1 MDDTSHLVSEGL
13 PLYWR
18 LAPKNSYSPIG
29 IERLPFRFSNR
40 APNWLLTQEVD
51 STLRGTLSRIYAADA
66 NIGYLQPGYEIAAGY
81 LKDFVDFL
89 LECLPSRDEVRA
101 LEVGCGGC
109 EVLDHLSQLGLEV
122 LGIDP
127 SPVARRFADQK
138 GIDLLQE
145 DFWQVQV
152 KAKFQLAFCS
162 DVLEHVEN
170 PVSFLNRLSTFVV
183 DGGIVAIAVP
193 DCTESLALGDVS
205 IAMHQHI
212 NYFSDSSLRSC
223 MQLSGLTEITVQK
236 SSYGGSL
243 YASGR
248 VRMRV
253 IDSAGKRKV
262 DSSPVPLEAAVLERA
277 KFLKLFPRQL
287 RDARS
292 RISTLL
298 LGKETVGFYVPLRAL
313 PFVAGLNEARHGGLI
328 RFFDDTEHWHKK
340 YFDGCS
346 IPIENFSDLKSSP
359 PDHLFVMSLT
369 FAEVIMKR
377 VTSAGVPLRSLKS
390 LRSLA
395 TDSD

>member
-1 MDDTSHLVSEGL
+1 MDDANHLVSEGL

-29 IERLPFRFSNR
+29 IERLPFKFSNNG
-40 APNWLLTQEVD
+40 PNWLLTQDV
-51 STLRGTLSRIYAADA
+51 SSSLRGALSRIYAADA

-81 LKDFVDFL
+81 LKDFVDFI
-89 LECLPSRDEVRA
+89 LEFLPSTDSARA

-109 EVLDHLSQLGLEV
+109 EVLGHLSQLGLEV

-127 SPVARRFADQK
+127 SPVAKRFADQK
-138 GIDLLQE
+138 GINLLQD
-145 DFWQVQV
+145 DFWQAQV
-152 KAKFQLAFCS
+152 KAKFNLGFCS

-170 PVSFLNRLSTFVV
+170 PVSFLKRLSSFVV
-183 DGGIVAIAVP
+183 DGGTVAIAVP

-248 VRMRV
+248 VRTTV
-253 IDSAGKRKV
+253 IDDVGDRKV
-262 DSSPVPLEAAVLERA
+262 DSSPITLEAAVLERA

-287 RDARS
+287 RYVRS
-292 RISTLL
+292 LVSTLL
-298 LGKETVGFYVPLRAL
+298 LRKESVGFYVPLRAL
-313 PFVAGLNEARHGGLI
+313 PFVAGFEDASFGGSI

-340 YFDGCS
+340 YFDGCNV
-346 IPIENFSDLKSSP
+346 PIENFFDLKTSP

-369 FAEVIMKR
+369 FAEVISRKI
-377 VTSAGVPLRSLKS
+377 TGAGVPLRSLRS